1 MKYTAQGFQQERLIE
16 LGFDCVDVEIL
27 RFIVDFYKTGKMRL
41 INIDGREYFWIKYKY
56 IIREI
61 PIIKIK
67 TLRAINERL
76 LKFVKAGLMI
86 KYIDREL
93 SGTMIY
99 FSFVEGELYRLLSK
113 GEPSEK

>member
-1 MKYTAQGFQQERLIE
+1 MKYTIQGFQQERLTK
-16 LGFDCVDVEIL
+16 LGFNTVDVEIL

-56 IIREI
+56 IIKEI

-86 KYIDREL
+86 KYIDREV

-99 FSFVEGELYRLLSK
+99 FSFVEEELYKLLSK
-113 GEPSEK
+113 GKSDDE